1 MLQACVA
8 GFLRL
13 HERAQ
18 PKNHLN
24 EHIETESQPARTEA
38 DRQTFTKKVKKFV
51 DVGQ

>member
-8 GFLRL
+8 GVLGL

-24 EHIETESQPARTEA
+24 EHIETESQPARNGGRAIA
-38 DRQTFTKKVKKFV
+38 DKH
-51 DVGQ
+51 